1 MNTIEVVNFEEYTY
15 YIFDESHRLC
25 ALFIISSTQQKKI
38 NKNLRT
44 FNEKR
49 KKKFNKKNSLNNI
62 IIANVYEQKKK

>member
-49 KKKFNKKNSLNNI
+49 KKKFNKKT
-62 IIANVYEQKKK
+62 A